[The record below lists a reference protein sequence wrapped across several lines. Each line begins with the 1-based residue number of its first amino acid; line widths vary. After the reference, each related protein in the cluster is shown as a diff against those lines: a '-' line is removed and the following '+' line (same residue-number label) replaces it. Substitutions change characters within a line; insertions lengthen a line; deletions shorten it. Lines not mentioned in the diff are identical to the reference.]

1 MFSDFYFL
9 LCMWIIFNMYIL
21 LITSLRNNM
30 YSLCPKELYSNTKL
44 NKFGISMIF
53 TILFVIL
60 PFYYVHR
67 RGGAAAFK

>member
-53 TILFVIL
+53 TILFVNL
-60 PFYYVHR
+60 PFYYVLLF
-67 RGGAAAFK
+67 GY